1 MLATHPPSPSTG
13 AWLRWPQQRRSK
25 MAEAEIMAEEMQ
37 SPKKVAFANR
47 KYTNEEKRAMEE
59 EELEQMLKEQKG
71 EAEEVEEP
79 KEEEPTGAEEKTF
92 KKRYSDLRRHQQKQA
107 EEFKTEL
114 AELRSQLSAATQKE
128 MKLPKS
134 DEDIETWAKDYPDVA
149 AIVETIAMKK
159 AREQS
164 SALEERMKAIDELH
178 TSATKE
184 KAEAALMQMHPD
196 FDEIRDSDSFHE
208 WAEEQ
213 PKWVQDALYENDND
227 ARSAARA
234 IDLYKADMG
243 IGSEK
248 KTKRSKSAAEAV
260 STKASRSKPAENEA
274 SSYLKESQVQKMSPQ
289 EYEKNSDEIM
299 EAIRSGKF
307 IYDVSGSAR

>member
-1 MLATHPPSPSTG
+1 MNDTLLAEDMKTTP
-13 AWLRWPQQRRSK
+13 
-25 MAEAEIMAEEMQ
+25 
-37 SPKKVAFANR
+37 KVAFVN
-47 KYTNEEKRAMEE
+47 KPYTQEERTKRDE
-59 EELEQMLKEQKG
+59 EELEQLKKEHAG
-71 EAEEVEEP
+71 ETEEVEAEEA
-79 KEEEPTGAEEKTF
+79 EPTSAEEKTF

-107 EEFKTEL
+107 EEFKAEL
-114 AELRSQLSAATQKE
+114 AAMKSQLEKATKKE

-134 DEDIETWAKDYPDVA
+134 DEDIEQWAADYPDVA

-159 AREQS
+159 AAEQS
-164 SALEERMKAIDELH
+164 TALEERMKAIDEMQ

-196 FDEIRDSDSFHE
+196 FDEIRDSDDFHN

-213 PKWVQDALYENDND
+213 PKWVQDALYDNDND

-243 IGSEK
+243 IAEAK
-248 KTKRSKSAAEAV
+248 KSKSGKDAAKSVTAKNTRNKPQEDES
-260 STKASRSKPAENEA
+260 ST
-274 SSYLKESQVQKMSPQ
+274 YLRESQVEKMSAH
-289 EYEKNSDEIM
+289 EYEKHADEIM

-307 IYDVSGSAR
+307 IYDLSGSAR

>member
-1 MLATHPPSPSTG
+1 
-13 AWLRWPQQRRSK
+13 
-25 MAEAEIMAEEMQ
+25 MAEAAEVIAEEMQ
-37 SPKKVAFANR
+37 PEKKVAFATR
-47 KYTNEEKRAMEE
+47 KYSNAEKREE
-59 EELEQMLKEQKG
+59 EEAELEQMLKEQRG
-71 EAEEVEEP
+71 EVEETTEEVEE
-79 KEEEPTGAEEKTF
+79 EPANAEEKTF

-114 AELRSQLSAATQKE
+114 AELKRQLADATKKE

-159 AREQS
+159 ASEQS
-164 SALEERMKAIDELH
+164 SALEERIKAIDEMQM
-178 TSATKE
+178 SATKE
-184 KAEAALMQMHPD
+184 KAEAELMRLHPD
-196 FDEIRDSDSFHE
+196 FDEIRDSDEFHE
-208 WAEEQ
+208 WAESQ

-243 IGSEK
+243 ISKK
-248 KTKRSKSAAEAV
+248 KTTSDKEAAKSV
-260 STKASRSKPAENEA
+260 SARNSRSKPQENEEA
-274 SSYLKESQVQKMSPQ
+274 SYLKESEVQRMSAQ
-289 EYEKNSDEIM
+289 EYENRSDEIM

-307 IYDVSGSAR
+307 IYDVSGNAR

>member
-1 MLATHPPSPSTG
+1 
-13 AWLRWPQQRRSK
+13 
-25 MAEAEIMAEEMQ
+25 MADTAIMAEEMQ

-47 KYTNEEKRAMEE
+47 KYTNEDKRKMEE
-59 EELEQMLKEQKG
+59 EELEQLMKEQKG
-71 EAEEVEEP
+71 EVESAEP
-79 KEEEPTGAEEKTF
+79 KEAEPTTAEEKTF
-92 KKRYSDLRRHQQKQA
+92 KKRYSDLRRHQQQQA
-107 EEFKTEL
+107 EEFKKEIDAL
-114 AELRSQLSAATQKE
+114 KLQLNQATKKE

-134 DEDIETWAKDYPDVA
+134 DKDIEQWAADYPDVA

-164 SALEERMKAIDELH
+164 FALEERVKVVDEMQY
-178 TSATKE
+178 TAKKE
-184 KAEAALMQMHPD
+184 KAEAELMRLHPD
-196 FDEIRDSDSFHE
+196 FNDIRDSDEFHD

-213 PKWVQDALYENDND
+213 PKWVQDALYDNDND

-243 IGSEK
+243 
-248 KTKRSKSAAEAV
+248 V
-260 STKASRSKPAENEA
+260 STKRTKSDKDAAKSVYSKNSRSRPQDDE
-274 SSYLKESQVQKMSPQ
+274 SSTYLKESQVQKMSPQ
-289 EYEKNSDEIM
+289 QYEKMSDEIM

>member
-1 MLATHPPSPSTG
+1 MNDT
-13 AWLRWPQQRRSK
+13 
-25 MAEAEIMAEEMQ
+25 IMAEEMQ
-37 SPKKVAFANR
+37 APKKAAFANR
-47 KYTNEEKRAMEE
+47 KYTNEEKRRIEE
-59 EELEQMLKEQKG
+59 EELEQMMKEQKG
-71 EAEEVEEP
+71 EVEQEATEPEEA
-79 KEEEPTGAEEKTF
+79 EPTTAEEKTF

-114 AELRSQLSAATQKE
+114 DAMKRQLESATKKE

-134 DEDIETWAKDYPDVA
+134 DEDIEQWAADYPDVA

-159 AREQS
+159 AAEQS
-164 SALEERMKAIDELH
+164 TALEERMKVIDEMQ

-184 KAEAALMQMHPD
+184 KAEAELMQMHPD
-196 FDEIRDSDSFHE
+196 FDEIRDSDDFHN
-208 WAEEQ
+208 WADEQ
-213 PKWVQDALYENDND
+213 PKWVQDALYDNDND

-243 IGSEK
+243 I
-248 KTKRSKSAAEAV
+248 SKSKPTKDKDAAKSV
-260 STKASRSKPAENEA
+260 STKNSRSKPQEDE
-274 SSYLKESQVQKMSPQ
+274 SSTYLKESQVQKMSPQ
-289 EYEKNSDEIM
+289 QYEKMSDEIM